1 LERRALILKCS
12 LAPGDLCTI
21 TSAIES
27 LHAQYPGRF
36 LTDVRTSCDEIFLH
50 NPWITPLADT
60 DAEYVSMHYGDIQ
73 TSNDR
78 PSTFIGAYTRHL
90 EKYLGMP
97 LPALTNRP
105 HLYLSADEKDL
116 PNCLR
121 EYGFASGMFW
131 VICAGIK
138 SDFTLKQWPVEY
150 YQAVVRHFRG
160 RVRFVQVGSSDDEHP
175 ALDGVINLVGR
186 TGHRDLMRVCFHAAG
201 GVGPITYIQHLCA
214 AFEKPYLALLGGR
227 EPVMWTQYPL
237 QRTLHTLG
245 MLTCCRT
252 KACWKSRVVVR
263 GDGEAHDRSLCEL
276 PVLDFSRPV
285 GQCMALIRPT
295 EVIAAIESCLAREG
309 APPLSRCVTRVPLTG
324 GG

>member
-1 LERRALILKCS
+1 MERRALILKCS